1 MTISRTKN
9 TTRPAFAWL
18 PAEARAAL
26 VAEVERTFDEAKATV
41 AALINRAGL
50 DDDGHMN
57 DRDFLDRYGYPASW
71 DHEVPQPRQRPT
83 PAGVTEAMLRGTAC
97 SSDEM
102 DAGLF
107 EGIGHD

>member
-1 MTISRTKN
+1 MTKN
-9 TTRPAFAWL
+9 TNRNAFYWMA
-18 PAEARAAL
+18 PKARAAL

-41 AALINRAGL
+41 TAFINQAGL
-50 DDDGHMN
+50 DDDGHLT

-71 DHEVPQPRQRPT
+71 DNEVPQPRQRPT
-83 PAGVTEAMLRGTAC
+83 PAAVVEAMLRDTAG

>member
-1 MTISRTKN
+1 MTKN
-9 TTRPAFAWL
+9 TNRNAFYWMA
-18 PAEARAAL
+18 PKARAAL

-41 AALINRAGL
+41 AALINRAGI

-83 PAGVTEAMLRGTAC
+83 PAGVTEAMLRDTAC

-107 EGIGHD
+107 EGLSDD